1 MILLLF
7 PLNFFCR
14 SAEEQ
19 VSEKDAHILV
29 LKVIATTIQEENVY
43 WFQNPSVGHFGF
55 QNTFSFIHLQDVMSL
70 VITNLQGEIQDR
82 LEEAQY
88 LREAL
93 NRTRESL
100 ECEQRLHSAAK
111 TRKVKNVYK

>member
-1 MILLLF
+1 
-7 PLNFFCR
+7 
-14 SAEEQ
+14 
-19 VSEKDAHILV
+19 
-29 LKVIATTIQEENVY
+29 
-43 WFQNPSVGHFGF
+43 
-55 QNTFSFIHLQDVMSL
+55 MSL

-111 TRKVKNVYK
+111 TRKVKNVYKQKSCLTAKMYNKSE

>member
-1 MILLLF
+1 
-7 PLNFFCR
+7 
-14 SAEEQ
+14 
-19 VSEKDAHILV
+19 
-29 LKVIATTIQEENVY
+29 
-43 WFQNPSVGHFGF
+43 
-55 QNTFSFIHLQDVMSL
+55 MSL

-111 TRKVKNVYK
+111 TRKVKKCVQIEIVFNDKNVQ

>member
-1 MILLLF
+1 MYTDF
-7 PLNFFCR
+7 RTPFRF
-14 SAEEQ
+14 
-19 VSEKDAHILV
+19 LV
-29 LKVIATTIQEENVY
+29 WKTYFHTFTRCDVINI
-43 WFQNPSVGHFGF
+43 
-55 QNTFSFIHLQDVMSL
+55 I
-70 VITNLQGEIQDR
+70 NLQGEIQDR

-111 TRKVKNVYK
+111 TRKVKKDSL